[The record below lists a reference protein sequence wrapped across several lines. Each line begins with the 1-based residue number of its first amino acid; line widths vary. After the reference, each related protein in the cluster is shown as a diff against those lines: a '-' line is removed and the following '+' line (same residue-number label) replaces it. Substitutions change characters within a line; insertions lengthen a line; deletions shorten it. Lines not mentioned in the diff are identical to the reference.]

1 MKQQHFLL
9 GSILKLW
16 LQKMCSIDWLE
27 HWTIFGQINFKY
39 SSAFKVFNL
48 MFKNV
53 QRSLRQ
59 IFCQKIYILT
69 PCWAHEMKMY
79 KQTKKLNKWPKKTV
93 NAVIIS
99 EFYLMKFKVPVQ
111 FYSIC
116 DDFLV
121 DQQINDVVPQ
131 RLFYLSTSELK
142 QKRLQ

>member
-69 PCWAHEMKMY
+69 PSWAHEMKMY

-99 EFYLMKFKVPVQ
+99 EFYLMNLKYLFNFIVYATIFQ
-111 FYSIC
+111 
-116 DDFLV
+116 L
-121 DQQINDVVPQ
+121 INKSMMLYHSDCFIYQ
-131 RLFYLSTSELK
+131 LAN
-142 QKRLQ
+142 